1 MIINFNNLTDKEL
14 KDKITEIFE
23 IALNETHN
31 KNNIIVGVTIVGK
44 KTIRELNKEHRNIDR
59 VTDVLSFPLL
69 ETKELKSKIMQDES
83 IGTEI
88 GDIVICKSRAKEQ
101 AKEYG
106 HSEMREICFL
116 ALHGFLHV
124 LGYDHIQKNDELVMF
139 PLQDKILEKAQMER
153 K

>member
-31 KNNIIVGVTIVGK
+31 KHNITVGVTIVGK

-69 ETKELKSKIMQDES
+69 EISELKSDIMQDES
-83 IGTEI
+83 FSTEI
-88 GDIVICKSRAKEQ
+88 GDIVICKSRANEQ

-124 LGYDHIQKNDELVMF
+124 LGYDHIEKDDELVMF
-139 PLQDKILEKAQMER
+139 PLQDKILEKAHMER

>member
-1 MIINFNNLTDKEL
+1 MIINFNNLGDKTL
-14 KDKITEIFE
+14 KEKITEIFE

-44 KTIRELNKEHRNIDR
+44 KTIRELNKEHRNIDK

-69 ETKELKSKIMQDES
+69 EVSELKSKIMQDES

-101 AKEYG
+101 AIEFG
-106 HSEMREICFL
+106 HSEKREICFL